1 MIIILCVNGYLV
13 LMNNHKQMKNKIK
26 TFFASGFSFLRMK
39 TLALYESLSYMTKR
53 LGEFRKAGLAGK
65 KDWRQSLI
73 IRGLRMLLI
82 LVGKAMKWQTVV
94 MVVLF
99 IIIAIM
105 VICLLQVIFLTGES
119 YEGTYHGKIAWFLG
133 VDNKKETIEF
143 IVFGLIGM
151 GAVFNA
157 IPIHRRADEQSR
169 RNELIEKRHV
179 SERLKFATEHLG
191 NESPI
196 VRISAFYQFYY
207 LAKEHKDTDFRKNV
221 FDILCAHL
229 RRMTTV
235 ESYKIGE
242 VRFSPTEECKILL
255 TILFNSRNK
264 FIFGEFPANLSRVY
278 INNAILTGAN
288 MVRASFPSAHLSYAN
303 FTNSNLSHSTFFHT
317 NVENA
322 LFINT
327 NLQMVNLGHTN
338 FKNVRSI
345 EGANF
350 CGAMIYE
357 LASLEDRRPI
367 TKDYLP
373 VNKGRYIADWTNDEF
388 WAQVEK
394 DEKNKV

>member
-1 MIIILCVNGYLV
+1 
-13 LMNNHKQMKNKIK
+13 
-26 TFFASGFSFLRMK
+26 
-39 TLALYESLSYMTKR
+39 
-53 LGEFRKAGLAGK
+53 
-65 KDWRQSLI
+65 
-73 IRGLRMLLI
+73 
-82 LVGKAMKWQTVV
+82 
-94 MVVLF
+94 
-99 IIIAIM
+99 
-105 VICLLQVIFLTGES
+105 
-119 YEGTYHGKIAWFLG
+119 
-133 VDNKKETIEF
+133 
-143 IVFGLIGM
+143 
-151 GAVFNA
+151 
-157 IPIHRRADEQSR
+157 
-169 RNELIEKRHV
+169 
-179 SERLKFATEHLG
+179 
-191 NESPI
+191 
-196 VRISAFYQFYY
+196 
-207 LAKEHKDTDFRKNV
+207 
-221 FDILCAHL
+221 
-229 RRMTTV
+229 MTTV

-357 LASLEDRRPI
+357 HTLLEDLRPI
-367 TKDYLP
+367 TQYDLP
-373 VNKGRYIADWTNDEF
+373 MNKGRYIADWTTDEF
-388 WAQVEK
+388 WAQIEK